1 MITKRKAGKLV
12 VDMEL
17 QVKRLD
23 AKLITIQRKVNGL
36 NDQIAN
42 IVKSVVGRDFPDRK
56 QWIMYPADGWKC
68 EKYQHQNPFP
78 MCVYDEGED
87 PVMDNCLYCHEPYER
102 K

>member
-12 VDMEL
+12 VDMER
-17 QVKRLD
+17 QFRRFD
-23 AKLITIQRKVNGL
+23 AEVIAIQRKANRL
-36 NDQIAN
+36 SDQIAN
-42 IVKSVVGRDFPDRK
+42 IVKCVVGRDFPDRK

-68 EKYQHQNPFP
+68 EKYQHQNAFP

-87 PVMDNCLYCHEPYER
+87 PALDHCLFCGEPYER